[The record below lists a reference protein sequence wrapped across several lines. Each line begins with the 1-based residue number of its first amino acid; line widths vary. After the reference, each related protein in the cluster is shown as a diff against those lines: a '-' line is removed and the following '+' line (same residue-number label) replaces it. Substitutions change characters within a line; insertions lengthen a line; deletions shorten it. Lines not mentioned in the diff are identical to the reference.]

1 MQNVAPEPSA
11 PDSEPAL
18 DRYLIGGRDASRV
31 AECARCLVQIAS
43 PGMHKFWI
51 ASPSEVHHQ
60 GYRVPALRGGGGN
73 RSGLILGHVE
83 LHRAGLQ
90 FRLAGAMP
98 WWSRL
103 LLPRSR

>member
-60 GYRVPALRGGGGN
+60 GYRVPALRGVYETHSRWSGMVRLGG
-73 RSGLILGHVE
+73 SAI
-83 LHRAGLQ
+83 
-90 FRLAGAMP
+90 GA
-98 WWSRL
+98 RI
-103 LLPRSR
+103 